1 LFARSPEVR
10 ERLERD
16 IAARRAGNH
25 SAHHMKLSPRDS
37 SDMSKMEVT
46 GIEKI

>member
-10 ERLERD
+10 ERLQRE
-16 IAARRAGNH
+16 IAERRAGGMREG
-25 SAHHMKLSPRDS
+25 MKLSPRDS
-37 SDMSKMEVT
+37 NDMSKMEVS